1 MAEKAFQR
9 IGSIKTVEAFQ
20 AYLKTVTPDM
30 PCDSTLESGPG
41 SPMARGIQKG
51 DVSIGNSFCIHP
63 MEGWDGTP
71 DGRPSEHTLRRWKHF
86 GLSGAKLIWGG
97 EAVAV
102 QHDGRANPNQI
113 MLNESTIGDFDKMY
127 QTLVEA
133 HKQACGNTDGLC
145 IGIQLTHSGR
155 YSKPNDKHNPEPLIA
170 FRHPILDKRLKIT
183 DDSRTLSDSDLRR
196 IIDNYR
202 IAAKLAEKVG
212 FEFVDVK
219 HCHGYLG
226 HELLGGHTRQ
236 GEFGGSFENRTRYL
250 REIVAAIRAETKLK
264 IGVRVSIFDQ
274 VPYKPD
280 PAKSM
285 PGKLGP
291 GIPED
296 FSHCLPYRYGFGNNP
311 NNPLEMDLAEP
322 IQFLELLRSLDI
334 RLVNVS
340 AASPYYN
347 PHLSRPAV
355 YPPSDGYQP
364 PEDPL
369 IGVMRHLTVVRDLKQ
384 KFQDLILVGTGYTY
398 LQDYLPHV
406 AQAAVRAGWVDSVGL
421 GRMVLSYPDL
431 PLDMIAGKELKLK
444 KICRT
449 FSDCTTAPRNG
460 LISGCYPLDDYYAAM
475 PEAVELKVIKKPK
488 VAKA

>member
-1 MAEKAFQR
+1 MADRPITR

-20 AYLKTVTPDM
+20 AYAKEIVPEM
-30 PCDSTLESGPG
+30 PVDSALESGPD
-41 SPMARGIQKG
+41 SPMARPIKKG
-51 DVSIGNSFCIHP
+51 DISLSNSFCIHP
-63 MEGWDGTP
+63 MEGWDGTE
-71 DGRPSEHTLRRWKHF
+71 DGRPSEHTIRRWKHF
-86 GLSGAKLIWGG
+86 GLSGASLIWGG

-102 QHDGRANPNQI
+102 QPDGRANPNQI
-113 MLNESTIGDFDKMY
+113 MLNEKTLPDFDNLYK
-127 QTLVEA
+127 TLVDA
-133 HKQACGNTDGLC
+133 HQSAMGTTKGLC
-145 IGIQLTHSGR
+145 VGIQLTHSGR
-155 YSKPNDKHNPEPLIA
+155 YSKPNDKHRMEPLIA

-226 HELLGGHTRQ
+226 HELLGGHTRP

-264 IGVRVSIFDQ
+264 IGVRVSIFDM
-274 VPYKPD
+274 VPFKPD
-280 PAKSM
+280 PTKSV

-291 GIPED
+291 GIPEE
-296 FSHCLPYRYGFGNNP
+296 FPLPYVYGFGQNK
-311 NNPLEMDLAEP
+311 NNPLEIDLTEP
-322 IQFLELLRSLDI
+322 IQFLELLRKLDI
-334 RLVNVS
+334 RLVNLT

-347 PHLSRPAV
+347 PHLSRPAF

-364 PEDPL
+364 PEEPL
-369 IGVMRHLTVVRDLKQ
+369 IGVLRHLKVGRDLKQ

-406 AQAAVRAGWVDSVGL
+406 AQACVREGWIDSVGL
-421 GRMVLSYPDL
+421 GRMVLSYPQL
-431 PLDMIAGKELKLK
+431 PLDMIAGKPLQLK

-460 LISGCYPLDDYYAAM
+460 LISGCYPLDDHYAAL
-475 PEAVELKVIKKPK
+475 PEATQLKIIKKPK
-488 VAKA
+488 PAAKA

>member
-1 MAEKAFQR
+1 MADRPITR

-20 AYLKTVTPDM
+20 AYAKEVAPEIL
-30 PCDSTLESGPG
+30 CDTTLESGPD
-41 SPMARGIQKG
+41 SPMAKPIRKG
-51 DVSIGNSFCIHP
+51 NVSIGNAFCIHP
-63 MEGWDGTP
+63 MEGWDGTT
-71 DGRPSEHTLRRWKHF
+71 DGRPSEHTIRRWKHF

-113 MLNESTIGDFDKMY
+113 MLNESTIGDFE
-127 QTLVEA
+127 TLYNTLTDA
-133 HKQACGNTDGLC
+133 HRSAVGDTKDLC

-155 YSKPNDKHNPEPLIA
+155 YSKPNDKHNGEPLIA
-170 FRHPILDKRLKIT
+170 FRHPVLDKRLKIT
-183 DDSRTLSDSDLRR
+183 DDSRTLSDGDLRR

-226 HELLGGHTRQ
+226 HELLGGHTRP

-250 REIVAAIRAETKLK
+250 REIVSAIRAETKLK

-280 PAKSM
+280 PAKSV

-291 GIPED
+291 GIPEE
-296 FSHCLPYRYGFGNNP
+296 FPLPYVYGFGQNP
-311 NNPLEMDLAEP
+311 NNPLEIDLAEP
-322 IQFLELLRSLDI
+322 IRFLELLRSLDI
-334 RLVNVS
+334 RLVNIT

-347 PHLSRPAV
+347 PHLSRPAF

-364 PEDPL
+364 PEEPL
-369 IGVMRHLTVVRDLKQ
+369 IGVQRHLTVVRDLKQ

-398 LQDYLPHV
+398 LQDYLPQV
-406 AQAAVRAGWVDSVGL
+406 AQACVRQGWVDSVGL

-431 PLDMIAGKELKLK
+431 PLDMIAGRPLKMKL
-444 KICRT
+444 ICRT

-460 LISGCYPLDDYYAAM
+460 LISGCYPLDDYYSKL

-488 VAKA
+488 PAAKA